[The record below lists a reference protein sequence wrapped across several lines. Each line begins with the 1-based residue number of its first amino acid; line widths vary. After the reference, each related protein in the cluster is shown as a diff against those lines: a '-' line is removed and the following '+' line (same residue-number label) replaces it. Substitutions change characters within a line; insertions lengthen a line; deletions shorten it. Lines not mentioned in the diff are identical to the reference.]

1 MFWRKKMSMN
11 RSTLGGYSTSGQ
23 MNASLGSTRPEAP
36 GQNAM
41 RFGKIGIPAVAAAAE
56 LLKAKKPVEKPV
68 HVSFYL
74 GSD

>member
-1 MFWRKKMSMN
+1 MSIN
-11 RSTLGGYSTSGQ
+11 RPEPTSLPVQGQ

-36 GQNAM
+36 GQQSM

-56 LLKAKKPVEKPV
+56 MLKAKKPVEKPV